1 MRQVRPG
8 PWLILKFCL
17 RCGLNE
23 WYFILTKD
31 HFGVSAATIAEA
43 LSRDIPFDQ
52 AVHMSSAVTVLPA
65 RACDCHVHVFC
76 PERYPYDADRAY
88 TPAAAPVQALRQ
100 WQSSLGVERAVL
112 VQPSCYGLDNRAMCE
127 ALRTLGVTRAR
138 GVAVVDPATVSDSE
152 LDSLQDHGVRG
163 VRLNFHVHAATD
175 PSVLIQR
182 FRAVADRIGGRGWH
196 VQLHVDSQALA
207 LLAPVLRNAE
217 VTVVLDHFGGGA
229 ASMKTLASLLPYRHV
244 WMKLSA
250 PYRVSQA
257 AEYADLA
264 PMVRQCLEIAPD
276 RLVWASD
283 WPHTGGNGQRNGT
296 VTKTEPFREV
306 DVMATLTLLREWVSD
321 TQQFNALMVDN
332 PGRLYGFEI

>member
-1 MRQVRPG
+1 MRQVRPE
-8 PWLILKFCL
+8 PWLIFKFCL
-17 RCGLNE
+17 RRGLNE

-31 HFGVSAATIAEA
+31 HFGVSAATTAEA

-88 TPAAAPVQALRQ
+88 TPAVAPVQALRQ

-207 LLAPVLRNAE
+207 LLAPVLRNADM
-217 VTVVLDHFGGGA
+217 TVVLDHFGGGA
-229 ASMKTLASLLPYRHV
+229 ASMKTLASLLPCRHV

-250 PYRVSQA
+250 PYRVSQV

-283 WPHTGGNGQRNGT
+283 WPHTGGNGQRKGT
-296 VTKTEPFREV
+296 VTKIEPFREV